1 MSENAKIASEVT
13 CPRPI
18 ETFNY
23 PHEILAFNVTDAAR
37 AIGVGRGKIHE
48 LISQG
53 RLASTLVGGRR
64 IIPRPALEQL
74 VNEGERPKVGRGLNA
89 AQAGRASGVKRAEI
103 AAQRQADS
111 AEAEAAFLE
120 AKAREARAAAQK
132 AREAAASFASE
143 TA

>member
-1 MSENAKIASEVT
+1 MSENARPVGHPPKPLPETLNSTHEV
-13 CPRPI
+13 
-18 ETFNY
+18 
-23 PHEILAFNVTDAAR
+23 LAFNVTDAAR

-64 IIPRPALEQL
+64 IIPRVSLEQL
-74 VNEGERPKVGRGLNA
+74 IANGERPKVGRGLNA
-89 AQAGRASGVKRAEI
+89 AEAGRASGAKRAEI
-103 AAQRQADS
+103 AAERAAEA

-120 AKAREARAAAQK
+120 DKAREAREAARK
-132 AREAAASFASE
+132 AREAITSFASE

>member
-1 MSENAKIASEVT
+1 MSETAKAHDALT
-13 CPRPI
+13 K
-18 ETFNY
+18 NH
-23 PHEILAFNVTDAAR
+23 HEILAFNVTDAAR
-37 AIGVGRGKIHE
+37 ATGVGRGKIHE

-64 IIPRPALEQL
+64 IIPRAALEQL

-89 AQAGRASGVKRAEI
+89 VEAGRASGVKRAEI
-103 AAQRQADS
+103 AAERAAEA

-120 AKAREARAAAQK
+120 DKAREAREAARK
-132 AREAAASFASE
+132 AREAAAALASE